1 MLAGE
6 VRLEVVARPRMD
18 GRKEV
23 GSYLHNY
30 SSLMDWHFALGLWK
44 GVRRR
49 WSAIM
54 TLCREDRLILFCGM
68 GRRQASEHPRFSL
81 RSLRRRRRRA
91 ARSRLTRAQLGLG
104 FGQRLMR

>member
-44 GVRRR
+44 GVPRR

-54 TLCREDRLILFCGM
+54 TLCREDRLILFCCNGEA
-68 GRRQASEHPRFSL
+68 ASF
-81 RSLRRRRRRA
+81 
-91 ARSRLTRAQLGLG
+91 
-104 FGQRLMR
+104 

>member
-6 VRLEVVARPRMD
+6 VRLEVVARTRMN

-44 GVRRR
+44 GVPRR

-54 TLCREDRLILFCGM
+54 TLVTRPATAV
-68 GRRQASEHPRFSL
+68 QATVLLVRIRTLAIAIAETISP
-81 RSLRRRRRRA
+81 
-91 ARSRLTRAQLGLG
+91 
-104 FGQRLMR
+104 M

>member
-1 MLAGE
+1 MLADE
-6 VRLEVVARPRMD
+6 VRLEVVARTRMN

-30 SSLMDWHFALGLWK
+30 SSLMDWHFALVLWK

-54 TLCREDRLILFCGM
+54 DRLILFCWNGKA
-68 GRRQASEHPRFSL
+68 ASF
-81 RSLRRRRRRA
+81 
-91 ARSRLTRAQLGLG
+91 
-104 FGQRLMR
+104 